1 MNARVSEKD
10 VMNNFNYKRA
20 AVKITAYGKEY
31 ELPVRTT
38 EFCDK
43 QDAVDRDISDT
54 SKPRTSAEIA
64 EALRNGVA
72 LFIGEEETERIFPK
86 EKIPEMDIDEITAFY
101 NFLKDRSLQNF
112 YDYTRKYS
120 PARARNFR

>member
-20 AVKITAYGKEY
+20 AVKITAYDKEY

-86 EKIPEMDIDEITAFY
+86 EKIPEMDIDEITSFY

-112 YDYTRKYS
+112 YDYTKKYS
-120 PARARNFR
+120 LTRARNFR

>member
-10 VMNNFNYKRA
+10 VLNEFNYKRA
-20 AVKITAYGKEY
+20 AVKITAYDKEY

-43 QDAVDRDISDT
+43 QDSIDKDFADT
-54 SKPRTSAEIA
+54 SKTRTSAEIA
-64 EALRNGVA
+64 EILKRGVA
-72 LFIGEEETERIFPK
+72 LFIGEDETERIFPK
-86 EKIPEMDIDEITAFY
+86 EKIKDLDIDEITVFY

-112 YDYTRKYS
+112 YEYTKKYS
-120 PARARNFR
+120 PLRARNFR